1 MLIVS
6 VVGARPNFMKLAP
19 IERELARRPDVEHV
33 VVHTGQHY
41 DVEMSEAFFQD
52 LWIPRPQHNLGVG
65 SGTHAQQTA
74 AVMLRI
80 EPIFQRVR
88 PDVVVVYGDVNS
100 TIAAALVAAK
110 LGIRI
115 AHVEAGLRS
124 RDWSMPEE
132 INRVLTDRISD
143 WLFAP
148 SPDAVQNL
156 IREGTPRERVHFV
169 GNVMIDSLCWALPQA
184 RTLDT
189 TTRYGLSGQRFAIA
203 TLHRPAVVD
212 DPAALREMLDTLV
225 TLSEDLPVLF
235 PVHPRTRERIRDAGF
250 PTEGKRGL
258 RLLEPMGYVEML
270 GLVASARL
278 VITDSGGLQEETTY
292 LGVPCLTVRQNT
304 ERPITCQLGTN
315 RLVAPRRDALLAA
328 ARQALERPMASRPA
342 IERWDGK
349 AAQRIVATLCDGERF
364 DIDAPL
370 PARVPEI
377 ARRISEPISA
387 SELVATGTAA

>member
-41 DVEMSEAFFQD
+41 NPEMSEAFFQD
-52 LWIPRPQHNLGVG
+52 LWIPRPQHNLEVG

-80 EPIFQRVR
+80 EPIFQRTR

-110 LGIRI
+110 LGIRV

-143 WLFAP
+143 VLFAP
-148 SPDAVQNL
+148 SRDAVENL
-156 IREGTPRERVHFV
+156 AAEGVQSERIQFV
-169 GNVMIDSLCWALPQA
+169 GNVMIDSLVAALPAASAFGAPA
-184 RTLDT
+184 RH
-189 TTRYGLSGQRFAIA
+189 RVAERSYVVV
-203 TLHRPAVVD
+203 TLHRPCNVD
-212 DPAALREMLDTLV
+212 DAATLCELLEALV
-225 TLSEDLPVLF
+225 LLGKTAPVLF
-235 PVHPRTRERIRDAGF
+235 PVHPRTRARITALGM
-250 PTEGKRGL
+250 PGL
-258 RLLEPMGYVEML
+258 NGGLQLLEPMPYVEML
-270 GLVASARL
+270 GLVSAADL

-292 LGVPCLTVRQNT
+292 LGVPCVTVRPGT
-304 ERPITCQLGTN
+304 ERPITCTEGTN
-315 RLVAPRRDALLAA
+315 RLAPPEREAIRLAA
-328 ARQALERPMASRPA
+328 AAARSRRRSTPA
-342 IERWDGK
+342 TIERWDGK
-349 AAQRIVATLCDGERF
+349 AAERIAAVICDGARF
-364 DIDAPL
+364 D
-370 PARVPEI
+370 
-377 ARRISEPISA
+377 
-387 SELVATGTAA
+387 

>member
-1 MLIVS
+1 MRIAS

-41 DVEMSEAFFQD
+41 NPEMSEAFFQD

-80 EPIFQRVR
+80 EPIFQRAR

-110 LGIRI
+110 LGIRV

-143 WLFAP
+143 ALFAP
-148 SPDAVQNL
+148 SPDAVENL
-156 IREGTPRERVHFV
+156 ISEGTPRERVHFV

-189 TTRYGLSGQRFAIA
+189 PARYGVSGKRFAVV
-203 TLHRPAVVD
+203 TLHRPAMVD
-212 DPAALREMLDTLV
+212 DPAALREMLETLV
-225 TLSEDLPVLF
+225 TLSADLPVLF

-270 GLVASARL
+270 GLVAVARL
-278 VITDSGGLQEETTY
+278 VITDSGGLQEETTH

-315 RLVAPRRDALLAA
+315 RLVAPGRDTVLDAAHLALDLPPV
-328 ARQALERPMASRPA
+328 ARPP

-349 AAQRIVATLCDGERF
+349 AAQRIVATLCDGQRF
-364 DIDAPL
+364 DLDAPL
-370 PARVPEI
+370 PARVPEVP
-377 ARRISEPISA
+377 RRISEPISA
-387 SELVATGTAA
+387 AELVPAETAA